1 MTLHV
6 LHAGDGYSYLTRQV
20 ATADRLRER
29 GQELTDYY
37 TANGTPPGRWHGAGL
52 EALSEISLVSGTV
65 SEEQMKALF
74 GEGRHPNTDA
84 MLEAGADL
92 KDTALG
98 RKFPE
103 FRNEIPLVEDYNAT
117 LREMVNE
124 GHTIDKDVT
133 ADLWRTLAD

>member
-52 EALSEISLVSGTV
+52 EALSEISPVSGTV

-74 GEGRHPNTDA
+74 GEGRHPNTC
-84 MLEAGADL
+84 LL
-92 KDTALG
+92 YTSPSP
-98 RKFPE
+98 R
-103 FRNEIPLVEDYNAT
+103 
-117 LREMVNE
+117 
-124 GHTIDKDVT
+124 DKRQSRMPSS
-133 ADLWRTLAD
+133 A

>member
-1 MTLHV
+1 GATRASKVGVVMTLHV

-37 TANGTPPGRWHGAGL
+37 TANGTPPGRWHGSGL
-52 EALSEISLVSGTV
+52 EALSEISPVSGTV
-65 SEEQMKALF
+65 SEAQMKALF

-92 KDTALG
+92 
-98 RKFPE
+98 
-103 FRNEIPLVEDYNAT
+103 
-117 LREMVNE
+117 
-124 GHTIDKDVT
+124 
-133 ADLWRTLAD
+133 